1 MPKLHLHKDAQKA
14 LQKAQKR
21 TQKKA
26 FLCLQYLKNQGPYGL
41 PYPLK
46 MMQGQYRKFRYIE
59 AKIDKD
65 YRIIFRVEG
74 DDIYVRYAGTHNAL
88 GTG

>member
-1 MPKLHLHKDAQKA
+1 MYTLHLHRDAQKA
-14 LQKAQKR
+14 LQKTQKR
-21 TQKKA
+21 IQKKA
-26 FLCLQYLKNQGPYGL
+26 FVCLQHLRQKGPYGL

-46 MMQGQYRKFRYIE
+46 MLEGPYKKFRYLE

-65 YRIIFRVEG
+65 YRIIFRVEENL
-74 DDIYVRYAGTHNAL
+74 IFVRYAGTHNAL